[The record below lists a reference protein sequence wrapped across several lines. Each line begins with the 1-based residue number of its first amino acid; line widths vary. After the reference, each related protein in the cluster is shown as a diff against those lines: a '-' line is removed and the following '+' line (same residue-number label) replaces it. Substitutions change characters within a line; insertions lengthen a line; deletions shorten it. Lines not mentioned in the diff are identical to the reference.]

1 MDSADELTPVLDAAR
16 SKKMTKKYLGVEA
29 AAEEWCESQEELG
42 LVTATTPV
50 RFWILLVFSLM
61 SWLHVVLWNTWGP
74 ISESVGAAF
83 PGWGS
88 STVAMT
94 ANWGMIMFVVFV
106 GPMCWATQRCGLR
119 SGVVSSA
126 VLMAVGTALRCLTR
140 SMPWFTIL
148 AQLCAILLGIAST
161 LILAAPPLLAADW
174 FPPGERTTA
183 VAVMMGC
190 SQLGSVGS
198 YLEPFIVRVPGPGVT
213 IEDLQNDIMRLLYI
227 HAGFSGVLLLAVVV
241 YFPSKPKIPPSVTS
255 SCERL
260 NFIPGVLACVRN
272 KSLLLIL
279 ASYAVSVGP
288 ALAWVSVLNYSLL
301 PLGIHQDEAMWVGV
315 AAVVSSS
322 VSPVFAGRFNDRFP
336 RQVRT
341 TLICLMLLAAFS
353 FYWFLLLSYGV
364 LPVTKWQVY
373 VSVSVGMASG
383 MASIPL
389 YYELGVDLSYPVPEI
404 LVSGL
409 ITASDN
415 ISSSLFLLIFLIPN
429 VGYEWITY
437 TLVLSCSLPVLLM
450 LIVKVEHNRSDID
463 RSE

>member
-1 MDSADELTPVLDAAR
+1 
-16 SKKMTKKYLGVEA
+16 
-29 AAEEWCESQEELG
+29 
-42 LVTATTPV
+42 
-50 RFWILLVFSLM
+50 M

-126 VLMAVGTALRCLTR
+126 VLMAIGTTLRCLTR

-161 LILAAPPLLAADW
+161 LILAAPPLIAADW

-213 IEDLQNDIMRLLYI
+213 IEDLRNDIMRLLYI

-301 PLGIHQDEAMWVGV
+301 PLGIHQNEAMWVGV
-315 AAVVSSS
+315 G
-322 VSPVFAGRFNDRFP
+322 GRRDLQREP
-336 RQVRT
+336 RLRRPLQRP
-341 TLICLMLLAAFS
+341 
-353 FYWFLLLSYGV
+353 
-364 LPVTKWQVY
+364 LPPPGQVY
-373 VSVSVGMASG
+373 VSVSGGMASG

-429 VGYEWITY
+429 IGYEWITY

-450 LIVKVEHNRSDID
+450 LIVKVEYNRSDID

>member
-1 MDSADELTPVLDAAR
+1 MPDTAMDLMPITSRWFPSLAGGALEHVAPSARAWGRLSLA
-16 SKKMTKKYLGVEA
+16 GVVHRGHD
-29 AAEEWCESQEELG
+29 SQL
-42 LVTATTPV
+42 
-50 RFWILLVFSLM
+50 
-61 SWLHVVLWNTWGP
+61 
-74 ISESVGAAF
+74 
-83 PGWGS
+83 
-88 STVAMT
+88 
-94 ANWGMIMFVVFV
+94 GMIMFVVFV

-119 SGVVSSA
+119 SGVVSSGRA
-126 VLMAVGTALRCLTR
+126 HGRRTALRCLTR
-140 SMPWFTIL
+140 SMPGSPLQKLTNLLKMKLPQL

-183 VAVMMGC
+183 VVRAVTSTGVSCSAVMMGC

-288 ALAWVSVLNYSLL
+288 ALAWVSVLNYSPL
-301 PLGIHQDEAMWVGV
+301 PLGIHQVLKMGILIRRGHVGGV

-322 VSPVFAGRFNDRFP
+322 VSPSSPAASTTASPARAS
-336 RQVRT
+336 VR
-341 TLICLMLLAAFS
+341 IRVCGDGFRN
-353 FYWFLLLSYGV
+353 GV
-364 LPVTKWQVY
+364 NPAV
-373 VSVSVGMASG
+373 
-383 MASIPL
+383 
-389 YYELGVDLSYPVPEI
+389 YELGVDLSYPVPEI

>member
-1 MDSADELTPVLDAAR
+1 MSMRFDKKYITGHIQYPYLNVSETSVTITPVKTEECGEFSVRVLFD
-16 SKKMTKKYLGVEA
+16 LG
-29 AAEEWCESQEELG
+29 
-42 LVTATTPV
+42 
-50 RFWILLVFSLM
+50 F
-61 SWLHVVLWNTWGP
+61 LWGTRWGAP
-74 ISESVGAAF
+74 LSESVGGV
-83 PGWGS
+83 PGWGGPPGQQPTGADYVRRLRGPHCGPRS
-88 STVAMT
+88 AVA
-94 ANWGMIMFVVFV
+94 A
-106 GPMCWATQRCGLR
+106 QR
-119 SGVVSSA
+119 VVSSPCSWP
-126 VLMAVGTALRCLTR
+126 GTRFDASPGPCPVYPPGALLPLRDR
-140 SMPWFTIL
+140 EH
-148 AQLCAILLGIAST
+148 AIR
-161 LILAAPPLLAADW
+161 AAPPLLAVRVS
-174 FPPGERTTA
+174 PPGRTPA

-279 ASYAVSVGP
+279 ASYAVSVARRWPGSRSSNTP
-288 ALAWVSVLNYSLL
+288 CCRRGHV
-301 PLGIHQDEAMWVGV
+301 GGV

-450 LIVKVEHNRSDID
+450 LIVKVEKQQIGY
-463 RSE
+463 

>member
-1 MDSADELTPVLDAAR
+1 
-16 SKKMTKKYLGVEA
+16 
-29 AAEEWCESQEELG
+29 
-42 LVTATTPV
+42 
-50 RFWILLVFSLM
+50 M

-126 VLMAVGTALRCLTR
+126 VLMAIGTTLRCLTR

-161 LILAAPPLLAADW
+161 LILAAPPLIAADW

-213 IEDLQNDIMRLLYI
+213 IEDLRNDIMRLLYI

-301 PLGIHQDEAMWVGV
+301 PLGIHQNEAMWVGV
-315 AAVVSSS
+315 G
-322 VSPVFAGRFNDRFP
+322 GRRDLQREP
-336 RQVRT
+336 RLRRPLQRPLPPPGEDDPHLPHVARGV
-341 TLICLMLLAAFS
+341 I
-353 FYWFLLLSYGV
+353 LLLVPPPV
-364 LPVTKWQVY
+364 LWRPARHQ
-373 VSVSVGMASG
+373 MASVRIRVWRDG
-383 MASIPL
+383 FRD
-389 YYELGVDLSYPVPEI
+389 GVNPAVLRARCGSLVPCARDPG
-404 LVSGL
+404 VW
-409 ITASDN
+409 SDHG
-415 ISSSLFLLIFLIPN
+415 
-429 VGYEWITY
+429 VG
-437 TLVLSCSLPVLLM
+437 
-450 LIVKVEHNRSDID
+450 
-463 RSE
+463 